1 LNAQIFITIKVKTSI
16 YLVKSVQL
24 IKFNK
29 GITMPKS
36 TKKVYMGPVE
46 FSPYRAKKGEAY
58 MNSAQKAHFR
68 KILLAWKTT
77 LMEEVELAKQNM
89 QHESETYADLVDS
102 ATQETNVNLE
112 IKKRDRERKLLRK
125 IDKSLEQLDHDDS
138 VTVSMPEYGYCE
150 DCGAEIG
157 LKRLEARPTA
167 TLCIDCKTLQEIKEK
182 QE

>member
-1 LNAQIFITIKVKTSI
+1 
-16 YLVKSVQL
+16 
-24 IKFNK
+24 
-29 GITMPKS
+29 MPKP

-46 FSPYRAKKGEAY
+46 FSPYREKKGEHY
-58 MNSAQKAHFR
+58 MSDSQKTHFR
-68 KILLAWKTT
+68 KILLDWKAS
-77 LMEEVELAKQNM
+77 LMEEIELAKQSM

-112 IKKRDRERKLLRK
+112 IKKRDRERKLLHK
-125 IDKSLEQLDHDDS
+125 IDKSLDQIDHDEQFPNA
-138 VTVSMPEYGYCE
+138 PEYGFCE

-157 LKRLEARPTA
+157 IKRLEARPTA

>member
-1 LNAQIFITIKVKTSI
+1 
-16 YLVKSVQL
+16 
-24 IKFNK
+24 
-29 GITMPKS
+29 MPKS

-58 MNSAQKAHFR
+58 MNTTQKNHFR
-68 KILLAWKTT
+68 KILNDWKAK
-77 LMEEVELAKQNM
+77 LMEEIEFAKQNM

-102 ATQETNVNLE
+102 ATQEANVNLE

-125 IDKSLEQLDHDDS
+125 IDKSLEQIDHDEQTPS
-138 VTVSMPEYGYCE
+138 TIPFYGYCE

-157 LKRLEARPTA
+157 IKRLEARPTA